1 MTRIGYRGWCGVSA
15 VALPALMLISPEV
28 ARADTTPDT
37 LEEVVVT
44 GIRASLRSSMEVKRN
59 ALQVIDAIS
68 AEDIGEFPDKN
79 VGEALQ
85 RVTGVQLS
93 RQDGEG
99 RGVSIRGADPGLNR
113 VEINGSSALSLTV
126 GGGRDV
132 KDDP

>member
-68 AEDIGEFPDKN
+68 AEDIG
-79 VGEALQ
+79 
-85 RVTGVQLS
+85 
-93 RQDGEG
+93 
-99 RGVSIRGADPGLNR
+99 
-113 VEINGSSALSLTV
+113 
-126 GGGRDV
+126 
-132 KDDP
+132 